1 MFLTSSFRYAYDL
14 TKQMSKQIKKY
25 FTDCCFSGNA
35 GNNASGAEVK
45 QFCVESMDYYRRDN
59 YKLLEKLKKHE
70 LRKKGLLAEI
80 PFNVGI

>member
-1 MFLTSSFRYAYDL
+1 
-14 TKQMSKQIKKY
+14 
-25 FTDCCFSGNA
+25 
-35 GNNASGAEVK
+35 
-45 QFCVESMDYYRRDN
+45 MDYYRRDN